1 MRFGFDCL
9 VLRWVRS
16 RAWSRAFRSR
26 CRLSVLWW
34 VAGLGGAGVAGLRG
48 RGSRRGQVFR
58 GGGSRRGPCSA
69 VQVFVA
75 GLRGQ
80 VFVVVVV
87 GGGSRSSWTGTSS
100 SWAVHVFVGRSSWPW
115 CCGIGRSYEI
125 NMEIVM
131 K

>member
-1 MRFGFDCL
+1 M
-9 VLRWVRS
+9 
-16 RAWSRAFRSR
+16 
-26 CRLSVLWW
+26 
-34 VAGLGGAGVAGLRG
+34 AGLRG
-48 RGSRRGQVFR
+48 RGSRRGQVFVAVVV
-58 GGGSRRGPCSA
+58 GGGSRRGPCRA

-87 GGGSRSSWTGTSS
+87 GGGSRSSWTGLRRGPCMS
-100 SWAVHVFVGRSSWPW
+100 SWAGLRGR
-115 CCGIGRSYEI
+115 GAVVVRSYEI